1 MKILE
6 RGGNYFYFHLHR
18 IRSDPLYLTPYIE
31 SGDIETGQKMS
42 KVTAPLSGLNPGE
55 QPESYSGFITVDK
68 SHNSNM
74 FFWFF
79 PATVSI

>member
-1 MKILE
+1 M
-6 RGGNYFYFHLHR
+6 
-18 IRSDPLYLTPYIE
+18 YLTPYIE

-79 PATVSI
+79 PATVSVQNSHNPKAKS